1 MKFTIQY
8 STAIHNT
15 EKYQISYKINQHLIK
30 YDKYMQGDIF
40 EDLIKSIILVMQ
52 RRNAQTIELEIICS
66 KTFNFNPQIIVYNK
80 NEYLYETTLKIR

>member
-8 STAIHNT
+8 STVLHNT
-15 EKYQISYKINQHLIK
+15 EKHQISYKINKYLTK

-40 EDLIKSIILVMQ
+40 EELIKSIILVMQ
-52 RRNAQTIELEIICS
+52 QKNTQTIELEIICS

-80 NEYLYETTLKIR
+80 DEYLYETSLKTQ